1 MERCLS
7 EEALLLVHGE
17 EGSENDRAHLDGC
30 LSCARRYRRLANELD
45 EIVAALKQPAPSL
58 TASRRFSYFG
68 RRWSLAAAAIM
79 LAFLCGRLTN
89 FGVSNPSSVSLE
101 QLSDLDSA
109 GWVEPSIQWLE
120 ANNAGIAAPASYGL
134 YIDDLIAQDESDQNP
149 GAAEVNGD
157 ADSDEL

>member
-45 EIVAALKQPAPSL
+45 EIVAALKQPPPSL
-58 TASRRFSYFG
+58 TASRRFSYSG
-68 RRWSLAAAAIM
+68 RRWSLAAAAII

-89 FGVSNPSSVSLE
+89 FGVSNQSRVSLE
-101 QLSDLDSA
+101 QPADPDSA
-109 GWVEPSIQWLE
+109 GQVEPSIQWLE

-149 GAAEVNGD
+149 GAADVNGD
-157 ADSDEL
+157 ADSDDL